1 MNAIRRQFSLARFL
15 ALTLLVLGSIPAC
28 SRDEGKP
35 QTITGA
41 FTDEGIELNAPAIL
55 DQDGSVP
62 PTGLVPIDVGGGGT
76 ETIWPYTGES
86 LNGVPSD
93 PINLIFLGKADPVRI
108 RAALLALDGDR
119 TAFGLPDVPPFNS
132 RWSDCQGDVQTAYTD
147 GPGWSGSVIQLQ
159 IGSYGPVRTHLRL
172 FRTGIAD
179 GSGGVVTLGAAH
191 FEVLIPGTTSHQV
204 LSWEVAQQ
212 LVTLD
217 LARTG
222 LLGAAPSLTG
232 SINAAPSFREIPDF
246 IYNQLPPELIG
257 LIQGPT
263 PPVQGAVPL
272 ASDGRAAVFQLAG
285 EAPIQAG
292 TATDAF
298 TIDFQQAIPKPLCSD
313 GPFDWVFVT
322 GPVQFSRTSTV
333 DATGRY
339 EFQARVSGK
348 LTVTPVDITTNP
360 PTPLGQPFTADISDV
375 QQGSLDPAGG
385 QLVTARVKRIG
396 PQSGGAEI
404 LTSNL
409 KVASP
414 GPESYRLMEQ
424 CLQPLP

>member
-1 MNAIRRQFSLARFL
+1 MNTIRKQLSQARH
-15 ALTLLVLGSIPAC
+15 LTLAILVLGLIPAC
-28 SRDEGKP
+28 SKDEHAAR
-35 QTITGA
+35 TLTGA
-41 FTDEGIELNAPAIL
+41 LTDNGIELQAPTTI
-55 DQDGSVP
+55 DQDGTVP
-62 PTGLVPIDVGGGGT
+62 PTGLVPVDIGGGKT
-76 ETIWPYTGES
+76 ATIWPYTGES

-119 TAFGLPDVPPFNS
+119 TAFGLPNAPPFNS
-132 RWSDCQGDVQTAYTD
+132 RWTDCQGDVQTAYTD

-159 IGSYGPVRTHLRL
+159 LGSYQPVRAHLRL
-172 FRTGIAD
+172 FRSGIPD

-232 SINAAPSFREIPDF
+232 QINAAPSFREIPDF

-272 ASDGRAAVFQLAG
+272 GSDGRAGVFLLAG
-285 EAPIQAG
+285 ESPIQAG

-298 TIDFQQAIPKPLCSD
+298 TIEFGQAIPKPLCSD

-333 DATGRY
+333 DAEGRY
-339 EFQARVSGK
+339 EYQARVSGQ

-360 PTPLGQPFTADISDV
+360 PTPVGKPFTANISDV
-375 QQGSLDPAGG
+375 QQGNLDPAGG
-385 QLVTARVKRIG
+385 QLVSARVKRIG

-404 LTSNL
+404 LMSNL

>member
-1 MNAIRRQFSLARFL
+1 MDTIRRLLPQARLL
-15 ALTLLVLGSIPAC
+15 ALALLVLVSIPAC
-28 SRDEGKP
+28 SRDAEKA
-35 QTITGA
+35 QTITGSL
-41 FTDEGIELNAPAIL
+41 TDNGIDLNAPATL

-62 PTGLVPIDVGGGGT
+62 PAGLVPIDIGGGKAA
-76 ETIWPYTGES
+76 TIWPYTGES

-119 TAFGLPDVPPFNS
+119 TAYGLPDAPPFNG

-159 IGSYGPVRTHLRL
+159 LGSYGPVRTHLRL

-191 FEVLIPGTTSHQV
+191 FEALIPGTTSHQV

-212 LVTLD
+212 IVTVD

-222 LLGAAPSLTG
+222 LLGAAPALTG
-232 SINAAPSFREIPDF
+232 PINAAPSFRDIPDF
-246 IYNQLPPELIG
+246 IYNQLPAELIG
-257 LIQGPT
+257 LIGGPA
-263 PPVQGAVPL
+263 PPVQGSVPL

-292 TATDAF
+292 TSTDAF
-298 TIDFQQAIPKPLCSD
+298 TLDFHQAIPKPLCSD

-322 GPVQFSRTSTV
+322 GPVEFNRTSTV

-339 EFQARVSGK
+339 DFEARVSGK

-360 PTPLGQPFTADISDV
+360 PTPVGAPFTANISDL
-375 QQGSLDPAGG
+375 QQGNLDPTGS

-396 PQSGGAEI
+396 PQNGGAE
-404 LTSNL
+404 LLMSSL

-414 GPESYRLMEQ
+414 GPDSYRLSEQ